1 MSDYTAL
8 IIDDNDQNIEVLQ
21 NLLIAEGVATTT
33 INDPRLAEVIAA
45 QMGHLDLIFCDL
57 EMPNLDGFTLLRRLR
72 ARVRPETKIIAYTV
86 HVSEMDVAR
95 QSGFDGFLGKPL
107 DGERFGEQL
116 RRILNGQP
124 VWERP

>member
-1 MSDYTAL
+1 MTDYTAL
-8 IIDDNDQNIEVLQ
+8 IIDDNAQNIEVLQ
-21 NLLIAEGVATTT
+21 NLLVAEGVATTT
-33 INDPRLAEVIAA
+33 INDPLLAEVIAA
-45 QMGHLDLIFCDL
+45 KMGQVDVIFCDL
-57 EMPNLDGFTLLRRLR
+57 EMPQLDGFALLSRLR
-72 ARVRPETKIIAYTV
+72 QRVGANTKIIAYTV

-95 QSGFDGFLGKPL
+95 QSGFDGFLGKPV